1 VCDPARNPRGWVST
15 GDVCAIGGECVM
27 PGTRNATYPCLECDP
42 ARNPND
48 WSPVAAGE
56 TCGESFCSGGRVV
69 TAATCSSTGTCM
81 AGTPTLCAAGYCA
94 SETECASMCAEGEC
108 PPGTFCA
115 PSGTCERRR
124 ANGSSCDGDDDCV
137 SAHCVDR
144 MCCSEGCT
152 EECRSCMVPG
162 NIGTCTDVPAMTDP
176 DGECGLGGYCDSAGV
191 CVNGADG
198 GPMLPDA
205 GPVDAGP
212 MLDAARFI
220 DSGATLPDAGPTTPP
235 SDGGCSVSQRR
246 APTSYAALLGLGLAA
261 LALARRRR

>member
-1 VCDPARNPRGWVST
+1 
-15 GDVCAIGGECVM
+15 
-27 PGTRNATYPCLECDP
+27 
-42 ARNPND
+42 
-48 WSPVAAGE
+48 
-56 TCGESFCSGGRVV
+56 
-69 TAATCSSTGTCM
+69 
-81 AGTPTLCAAGYCA
+81 
-94 SETECASMCAEGEC
+94 
-108 PPGTFCA
+108 
-115 PSGTCERRR
+115 
-124 ANGSSCDGDDDCV
+124 
-137 SAHCVDR
+137 
-144 MCCSEGCT
+144 
-152 EECRSCMVPG
+152 MVPG

-220 DSGATLPDAGPTTPP
+220 DSGATLPDAGTTTPP